1 MSRSFEEHNYIW
13 LSSDYKKMYLLDSN
27 KKTMN
32 IFLEILIKKI
42 NLFVS
47 YDKNKNY
54 NICYYKTESNIK
66 LSYTRLF
73 KNSKTFG
80 AFLNYFKNNHLNCVE
95 FEIELIDGTMLKTFY
110 GNDLIIV
117 TENNYF
123 IDETIKM
130 MPLKMKPFFE
140 NRSNLIDNI
149 IKHTNDSII
158 SITPV
163 IDLENFLMSNESYF
177 FNT

>member
-1 MSRSFEEHNYIW
+1 MNSSFEEHNYFW
-13 LSSDYKKMYLLDSN
+13 LSSDSKKMYFLDSD

-32 IFLEILIKKI
+32 IFLEVLIKKI

-66 LSYTRLF
+66 LNYTGLF
-73 KNSKTFG
+73 DGNNMFG
-80 AFLNYFKNNHLNCVE
+80 AFLSYFKNNHLNCVE

-110 GNDLIIV
+110 GNDLIVI

-130 MPLKMKPFFE
+130 MPLKLIPFFD
-140 NRSNLIDNI
+140 NKTNVIDNI

-158 SITPV
+158 SIKPV
-163 IDLENFLMSNESYF
+163 IDLEDFLLSNESYF

>member
-1 MSRSFEEHNYIW
+1 
-13 LSSDYKKMYLLDSN
+13 
-27 KKTMN
+27 
-32 IFLEILIKKI
+32 
-42 NLFVS
+42 
-47 YDKNKNY
+47 
-54 NICYYKTESNIK
+54 
-66 LSYTRLF
+66 
-73 KNSKTFG
+73 
-80 AFLNYFKNNHLNCVE
+80 VE

-110 GNDLIIV
+110 GNDLIVI

-163 IDLENFLMSNESYF
+163 IDLEIFLMSNESYF